1 MDVKNLD
8 LKIAFIEKLY
18 YPGSLCETSGKTTA
32 RFSCKK
38 KSEQIAHW

>member
-18 YPGSLCETSGKTTA
+18 YPASLCETSRKTTA

-38 KSEQIAHW
+38 TSEQTVHW

>member
-18 YPGSLCETSGKTTA
+18 YPGSLCETSGKATA
-32 RFSCKK
+32 RSKLQKK
-38 KSEQIAHW
+38 NI